1 MEQLQN
7 RISIKFLNSYEAH
20 YGYTFIKKSI
30 DISLSLILL
39 ILLFPLLLLI
49 LFIVSVETKENPL
62 FIQKRGLTLTGKIFH
77 IYKIRTLKSEHH
89 KKNIH
94 SETVFIKPDYYT
106 ALTISG
112 KFLRRT
118 GLDELPQLINV
129 LLGDMSF
136 IGPRPLSLH
145 DLNLLQKNEYNLYRR
160 RENIKSIPGISG
172 YWQIFGNR
180 NAGLKN
186 LIELDEYYDSNKCI
200 NLDIFLMMLTIPV
213 VLFGKHSD
221 AIANSETNKKYAT
234 TPDFSL
240 RKK

>member
-1 MEQLQN
+1 MEQLQS
-7 RISIKFLNSYEAH
+7 RISIKYLNSYDAH
-20 YGYTFIKKSI
+20 YGYAFIKKTI
-30 DISLSLILL
+30 DITLSLILL
-39 ILLFPLLLLI
+39 IILSPLLLLL
-49 LFIVSVETKENPL
+49 LFGVFFETKENPI

-94 SETVFIKPDYYT
+94 SETVFIKPDYYK
-106 ALTISG
+106 ALTNSG

-186 LIELDEYYDSNKCI
+186 LIELEEYYDNNKSFT
-200 NLDIFLMMLTIPV
+200 LDMFLILLTIPI

-221 AIANSETNKKYAT
+221 AIAK
-234 TPDFSL
+234 
-240 RKK
+240 